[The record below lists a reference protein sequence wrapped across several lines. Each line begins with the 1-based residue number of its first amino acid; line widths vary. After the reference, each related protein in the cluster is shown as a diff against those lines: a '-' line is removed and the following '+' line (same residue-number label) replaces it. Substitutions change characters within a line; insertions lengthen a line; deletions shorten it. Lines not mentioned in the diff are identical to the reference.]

1 MLNVSLRDYK
11 PKALATVTA
20 VIVDDWDEVCR
31 ENTDIQQ
38 LHLEQGL
45 ARTGTRTITDVVVRR
60 CLAEFAEDEPVFF
73 CPMGMAVFDIATA
86 VYYVKQAREQG
97 LGTVLK

>member
-1 MLNVSLRDYK
+1 VN
-11 PKALATVTA
+11 AI
-20 VIVDDWDEVCR
+20 IVDDWDEVCR

-45 ARTGTRTITDVVVRR
+45 TRSDTQMITDVVIRDS
-60 CLAEFAEDEPVFF
+60 LMGFAVDEPIFF

-86 VYYVKQAREQG
+86 VYYVKTAKEQG
-97 LGTVLK
+97 MGTELE